1 MPCIDR
7 GSNRRHSRW
16 LIALRRWALLGMHE
30 GSTNDRVSLGDEA
43 FERETL
49 HRVHE
54 ERSTDC
60 HLPGLPHVMDSPEAS
75 PRIPSTTAIAET

>member
-16 LIALRRWALLGMHE
+16 LIALRCWALLGMHE
-30 GSTNDRVSLGDEA
+30 ASTNDRVALDNEA
-43 FERETL
+43 FEHESL
-49 HRVHE
+49 LRVHE
-54 ERSTDC
+54 ERSADC

-75 PRIPSTTAIAET
+75 PRIPSPAAIAET